1 MLNDSVP
8 LTRYTQEY
16 GCSEEVVTVVALLSV
31 DSVLYTPADQR
42 ERALAAREKFTC
54 SEGDHLTLLNIHR
67 GYKSA
72 RGNKVQD
79 PSSKFVHYFFM
90 MLPSEMKC
98 DPTDAPF

>member
-1 MLNDSVP
+1 MLQNGSVP
-8 LTRYTQEY
+8 LTHYTQEY
-16 GCSEEVVTVVALLSV
+16 SCSEEVVTVVALLSV

-79 PSSKFVHYFFM
+79 QVPSLCIIFVM
-90 MLPSEMKC
+90 TLQS
-98 DPTDAPF
+98 